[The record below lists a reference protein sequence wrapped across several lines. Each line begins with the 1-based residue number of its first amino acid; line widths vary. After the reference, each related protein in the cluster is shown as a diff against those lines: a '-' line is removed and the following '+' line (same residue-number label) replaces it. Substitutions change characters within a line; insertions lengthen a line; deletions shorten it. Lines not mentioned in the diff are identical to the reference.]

1 MNEEMNTPAENTE
14 VVDNVATESVRD
26 ADAVLRKNRELL
38 KENAELKRL
47 AEVAKNFDF
56 DKARQA
62 MEELQRAEEERLSK
76 KGEYEKLIESKT
88 KAYEERLETE
98 RRERSRIESTLK
110 QEKLALALIE
120 RGVLPDRVGYLVKEI
135 SEQVEL
141 SLTESGFAL
150 KKLNGIGDADEFNAL
165 VEDVRSKSPFFFAA
179 NIAGGTGGS
188 TSTNTGGTSGRKWS
202 ELSRSEKV
210 AAIREA
216 GGDAELAK
224 KKYT

>member
-62 MEELQRAEEERLSK
+62 MDELQRAEEERLSK

-88 KAYEERLETE
+88 KAYEERLENE
-98 RRERSRIESTLK
+98 RKERSRIESTLK

-188 TSTNTGGTSGRKWS
+188 TSVSTGGTSGRSWS
-202 ELSRSEKV
+202 ELSRSEKTS
-210 AAIREA
+210 AIRDA
-216 GGDAELAK
+216 GGDVELAK